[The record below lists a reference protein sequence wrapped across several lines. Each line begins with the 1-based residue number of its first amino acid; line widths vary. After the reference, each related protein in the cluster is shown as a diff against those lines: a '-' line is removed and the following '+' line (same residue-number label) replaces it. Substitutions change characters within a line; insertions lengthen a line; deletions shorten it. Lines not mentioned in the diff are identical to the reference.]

1 MSTSCSRRDFL
12 RLTGLGVAGMAWSPR
27 PGDAAATD
35 GKRPNVLFIASD
47 DMRPQLGCYGDTMVK
62 SPNLD
67 ALAARGM
74 VFQRAFCQQALCS
87 PSRISLLSGRHPWT
101 TKIYDIGPTLRS
113 SLPDIVTLPQLFKNN
128 GWHTRSLGKIFH
140 IGIDDPDSW
149 NVPSWQS
156 KMQRYDPDN
165 AAKVKAAADKFR
177 AAGQPVPQK
186 GPNLPIFA
194 GAAFSSPDCPDDALP
209 DGDIANKAIAELR
222 GFAQHPEQPF
232 FLGVGFINPHVPW
245 VAPKRYHDLYQP
257 ADIKLPT
264 NRYVPKNAP
273 AYAATS
279 GADFYC
285 YSNVPKD
292 RVIHEEFG
300 RDCLHAYLAAISY
313 VDACVGR
320 VLAELDQLG
329 LRENTII
336 VFWGDHG
343 YYMGEHSWWGGKHNN
358 YEGATHAPLI
368 VAAPG
373 MRAAGRPT
381 AALVEFVDIFPSLAD
396 LAHLPL
402 PDGLEGKSFAP
413 LLDDPRL
420 PWKATAISEYPKGGR
435 LGTAMRTDRYRYVEW
450 FNKSGKL
457 MDRELYDHA
466 NDPQENENI
475 AGRPEQAKVIE
486 ALSAQL
492 AACRQRK
499 RSL

>member
-1 MSTSCSRRDFL
+1 M
-12 RLTGLGVAGMAWSPR
+12 
-27 PGDAAATD
+27 
-35 GKRPNVLFIASD
+35 
-47 DMRPQLGCYGDTMVK
+47 
-62 SPNLD
+62 
-67 ALAARGM
+67 
-74 VFQRAFCQQALCS
+74 
-87 PSRISLLSGRHPWT
+87 
-101 TKIYDIGPTLRS
+101 
-113 SLPDIVTLPQLFKNN
+113 
-128 GWHTRSLGKIFH
+128 
-140 IGIDDPDSW
+140 PDSW